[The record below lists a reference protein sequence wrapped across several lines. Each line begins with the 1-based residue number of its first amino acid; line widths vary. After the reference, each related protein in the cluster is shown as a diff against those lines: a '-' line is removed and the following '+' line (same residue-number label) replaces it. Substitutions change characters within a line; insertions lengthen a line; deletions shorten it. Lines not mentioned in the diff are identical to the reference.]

1 MLYEEDPEKCK
12 RKSMGIVLKRR
23 DNAPIVKDV
32 YGGIIDILMKDK
44 DIDKSIAFLDK
55 MLSDI
60 IHKNVI
66 IDKLVITKSLRSFYK
81 NPNQIAHCV
90 LANRIGIRDPG
101 NKPAPGDRIPFV
113 YIQTKGKKLQGE
125 CIETPQYVQNE
136 NLKIDYGFY
145 ISNQIMKPVIQIY
158 SLVLY
163 DMKKF
168 NRRKQ
173 SFIQE
178 IKTIQQNGEEE
189 DKIQTKIQSL
199 KDKEVEKLLFSKYLT
214 TCQNLKNN
222 NQMITQFFKLQ

>member
-1 MLYEEDPEKCK
+1 M
-12 RKSMGIVLKRR
+12 KRR

-44 DIDKSIAFLDK
+44 DIEKSITFLDK
-55 MLSDI
+55 MLTDI
-60 IHKNVI
+60 IHKEI
-66 IDKLVITKSLRSFYK
+66 MIDKLVITKSLRSFYK

-90 LANRIGIRDPG
+90 LANRIGIREPG
-101 NKPAPGDRIPFV
+101 NKPSPGDRIPFV
-113 YIQTKGKKLQGE
+113 YIQTKGNKLQGE
-125 CIETPQYVQNE
+125 RIETPEFIQSE

-168 NRRKQ
+168 NRRKS

-178 IKTIQQNGEEE
+178 IKTIQQNGEDDE
-189 DKIQTKIQSL
+189 KIQKKIQSL

-214 TCQNLKNN
+214 TCNNIKNN
-222 NQMITQFFKLQ
+222 NQMITNFFK